1 MSVEPNSRWTHALHG
16 GFGRFA
22 AIACGWLGST
32 WAFLGAG
39 IAVLVWIIA
48 GPIFHFSPSWL
59 ETINTGTNVATFLIV
74 FLIQNAQNRDSRA
87 INLKLNE
94 VIRATDA
101 AQNRL
106 IDIEKLS
113 DKELDEMQA
122 VYEKIKE
129 TWTLRHAREKE
140 DARQK

>member
-1 MSVEPNSRWTHALHG
+1 MSMEPNSRWPHNLHG

-22 AIACGWLGST
+22 AAACGWLGST
-32 WAFLGAG
+32 WTFLGAG
-39 IAVLVWIIA
+39 IVVVLWIA
-48 GPIFHFSPSWL
+48 MGPIFHFSSAWL
-59 ETINTGTNVATFLIV
+59 DTINTGTNVATFLIV

-129 TWTLRHAREKE
+129 TWTLRHVRKE
-140 DARQK
+140 DSPQK